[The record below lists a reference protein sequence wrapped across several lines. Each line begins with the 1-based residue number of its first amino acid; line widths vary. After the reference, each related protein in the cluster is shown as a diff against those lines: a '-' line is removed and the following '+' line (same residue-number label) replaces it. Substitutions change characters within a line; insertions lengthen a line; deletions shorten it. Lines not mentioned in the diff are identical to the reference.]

1 MRRGHV
7 REVANETNYTR
18 VKKGGGQNENSMGR
32 MCCSEEEINSREE
45 AEMKQGGLGTKDELC
60 RGVVIHTLVSLRRVF
75 SEDWWKA

>member
-18 VKKGGGQNENSMGR
+18 VKKEGAGGGGQNKNSMGR

-45 AEMKQGGLGTKDELC
+45 AEMKQGGYRDQ
-60 RGVVIHTLVSLRRVF
+60 R
-75 SEDWWKA
+75 